1 VRAEAVRLVK
11 NDQTRFLP
19 LGMVLT
25 SLLLILLYRSIYE
38 VAVPML
44 SVGLSAG
51 YTVGLMSLFEVPIDI
66 LSNVLPLLVMV
77 YGVAD
82 AVHLLGRVHEQMRRG
97 EARDLAIRTAVRH
110 LGLACLLTS
119 ATTSIGFASLL
130 TGSMNILR
138 RFGLF
143 AAVGVMVAYVVTL
156 VIAPLGV
163 SLRPQRALGRSY
175 VAALPWLDRLLS
187 RIADLTI
194 ARRGPLLVLATL
206 LVGGT
211 IYAGSRVE
219 VNNYLLGIYHDDNP
233 TAIATRLAERKL
245 EGVVRL
251 QVSLQGKPG
260 SIKDPAVLEAMQQL
274 QDWLK
279 RRPEVTSTL
288 SLATYVGELH
298 RVIVG
303 RAGLPETREGVASL
317 LLMAEGEERINRF
330 VDYPYSKARILIGM
344 RDVGARR
351 YLPLVREVQR
361 RLPPLFSKLG
371 IEARVTGTS
380 LVAYRGIDRLVYDLL
395 KSLSVAFV
403 IIGALLAIVFRSLKI
418 GLLSLIPNVLPLT
431 TGLGYMAIVGMRLE
445 PATVIVFSIAFGIA
459 VDDTIHFFARYRE
472 EIRSGATP
480 EDAVRSTLR
489 TAGRAMV
496 FTSLVLITGFSV
508 TLTSNFTGSAHFG
521 ELGGVILATALVTDL
536 LVTPSCLLVFRPW
549 GSRLNGRRL

>member
-1 VRAEAVRLVK
+1 
-11 NDQTRFLP
+11 
-19 LGMVLT
+19 MVLT

-163 SLRPQRALGRSY
+163 SLRPQRAPGRSY

-187 RIADLTI
+187 AIASFAI
-194 ARRGPLLVLATL
+194 ARRRPLLVCATL
-206 LVGGT
+206 LVAGT
-211 IYAGSRVE
+211 ILVGSRVE

-245 EGVVRL
+245 EGVVRM

-260 SIKDPAVLEAMQQL
+260 SIKNPAVLGAMQRL
-274 QDWLK
+274 QDWLG
-279 RRPEVTSTL
+279 RRPEVTSTI
-288 SLATYVGELH
+288 SLATYVRELH
-298 RVIVG
+298 RVVVG
-303 RAGLPETREGVASL
+303 EAAVPETREGVASL
-317 LLMAEGEERINRF
+317 LLMAEGEERLGRF

-344 RDVGARR
+344 RDVGARS
-351 YLPLVREVQR
+351 YLPLVEEVEE
-361 RLPPLFSKLG
+361 RLPPLFSELG
-371 IEARVTGTS
+371 IEAHVTGTS
-380 LVAYRGIDRLVYDLL
+380 LVAYRGLDRLVYDLL

-403 IIGALLAIVFRSLKI
+403 IIGALLALVFRSVKI

-431 TGLGYMAIVGMRLE
+431 TGLGYMAVVGMRLE
-445 PATVIVFSIAFGIA
+445 PATVIIFSIAFGIA

-472 EIRSGATP
+472 EIQNGAAP
-480 EDAVRSTLR
+480 GEAVRNTLR

-508 TLTSNFTGSAHFG
+508 TLTSNFPGSAHFG

-536 LVTPSCLLVFRPW
+536 LVTPACLLVFKPW
-549 GSRLNGRRL
+549 GSR